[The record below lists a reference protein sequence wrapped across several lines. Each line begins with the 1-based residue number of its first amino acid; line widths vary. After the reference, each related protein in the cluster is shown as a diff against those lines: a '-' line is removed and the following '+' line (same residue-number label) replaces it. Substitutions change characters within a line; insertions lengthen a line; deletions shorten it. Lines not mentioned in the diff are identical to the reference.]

1 MYKVDSGAVKTF
13 TTDMCCIF
21 STLPSSKLIVSK
33 TNVGTNYNHI
43 GFAFGANV
51 SNTLTLGIYLY
62 TDTNT
67 VVILAEN
74 EVLFQ
79 VENSGMLDDP
89 QPNSTM

>member
-1 MYKVDSGAVKTF
+1 MY
-13 TTDMCCIF
+13 CIF
-21 STLPSSKLIVSK
+21 STLPSPKLIVGK
-33 TNVGTNYNHI
+33 TDVGTNYNHI
-43 GFAFGANV
+43 GFAFGANG
-51 SNTLTLGIYLY
+51 SNTLILWSYLY